1 MLAASPRPMSPAA
14 ESADTPSKV
23 LPRGMFSFKVLTE
36 CPIIVVLLFQ
46 SHRKYASENI
56 MKFVPLIFQ
65 TLKLEAKPQQEAS
78 MAARNRGEIFVG
90 VSPEIKNRSV
100 YSDFIIAQV
109 KVRIT
114 SSHHHRNRFLNLP
127 HIQTM
132 SFLAYI
138 LRSYTQVLK
147 PYQSQI
153 PDFVLRLLREC
164 PPESSST
171 RKVSHDI
178 YRYETI

>member
-1 MLAASPRPMSPAA
+1 
-14 ESADTPSKV
+14 
-23 LPRGMFSFKVLTE
+23 MFSFKVLTE

-109 KVRIT
+109 KVRRRRRR
-114 SSHHHRNRFLNLP
+114 HRNRFLIWP
-127 HIQTM
+127 RIQTM

-171 RKVSHDI
+171 RKVSRDI
-178 YRYETI
+178 YVYTRQ